1 MCIRDSAPPPERLD
15 GSPDEPPK
23 NVERSPLREPPITAD
38 PLVLRER
45 PNLQE
50 IEPVEDG
57 LEDPTLFR
65 GPITPLPPDLP
76 PPMLL
81 EDPVLEMPAET
92 PLESDDPVME
102 DRPEM
107 ARDPLI
113 GAPPPPELPPL
124 PVVPDLPAPPADLR
138 QQDARLLLE

>member
-1 MCIRDSAPPPERLD
+1 MIWAPAPPPERLD
-15 GSPDEPPK
+15 GSSDEPPK

-92 PLESDDPVME
+92 PLADEDPGIEDTSD
-102 DRPEM
+102 M

>member
-1 MCIRDSAPPPERLD
+1 M
-15 GSPDEPPK
+15 
-23 NVERSPLREPPITAD
+23 
-38 PLVLRER
+38 
-45 PNLQE
+45 QE

-57 LEDPTLFR
+57 LEDPTLIR

-92 PLESDDPVME
+92 PLTDDDPMMQE
-102 DRPEM
+102 NSDM

-138 QQDARLLLE
+138 DQDSRLLLD

>member
-1 MCIRDSAPPPERLD
+1 VD
-15 GSPDEPPK
+15 
-23 NVERSPLREPPITAD
+23 RSPLREPPITAD

-45 PNLQE
+45 PTMQE

-57 LEDPTLFR
+57 LEDPTLIR

-81 EDPVLEMPAET
+81 EDPVLEAPMET
-92 PLESDDPVME
+92 PLADEDPGIEETSD
-102 DRPEM
+102 M

-124 PVVPDLPAPPADLR
+124 PVVPDLPAPPVDLR
-138 QQDARLLLE
+138 DQDAR

>member
-1 MCIRDSAPPPERLD
+1 MIWAPAPPPERLE
-15 GSPDEPPK
+15 GSPEEPPN

-45 PNLQE
+45 PTLQE

-57 LEDPTLFR
+57 LEDSTRLLDQIR
-65 GPITPLPPDLP
+65 PLPPDLP

-81 EDPVLEMPAET
+81 EDPVLETHAET
-92 PLESDDPVME
+92 PLTDDDSVMQENSD
-102 DRPEM
+102 M

-124 PVVPDLPAPPADLR
+124 PVVPDLPAPPVDLR
-138 QQDARLLLE
+138 DQDARLLLD